1 VDITINMNRVCQKV
15 QCWRVIVTGA
25 AQLEQAFPIVLR
37 DMVVCLAAI
46 NRSKVEGS
54 VKEDIL
60 VSEVD
65 PLAQS
70 QKMTTRYEGGRC
82 VGRANEMGM
91 SSVKR
96 SWKVLGLV
104 ILEPI

>member
-1 VDITINMNRVCQKV
+1 M
-15 QCWRVIVTGA
+15 
-25 AQLEQAFPIVLR
+25 
-37 DMVVCLAAI
+37 
-46 NRSKVEGS
+46 
-54 VKEDIL
+54 
-60 VSEVD
+60 SEVD

-82 VGRANEMGM
+82 VGRADEMGM

-104 ILEPI
+104 ILEPIALVDIVVPHVVGMTNIKFNEEAAVLQASRMKRDRVI